1 MVISSCLFFIIL
13 FVKLVFDINRILR
26 LNIYRKIKKTIM
38 IDIKDENWDEM
49 ISNSGGKLVIVDF
62 WAPWCVPCS
71 SIALSLQQIE
81 DQLQERVRIMK
92 MNIDDNPKIAESLG
106 IRAIPTLLFYKEG
119 QLCDK
124 QVGVISASHLM
135 DKVTGLL

>member
-1 MVISSCLFFIIL
+1 
-13 FVKLVFDINRILR
+13 
-26 LNIYRKIKKTIM
+26 M
-38 IDIKDENWDEM
+38 IDINDENWDEM

-81 DQLQERVRIMK
+81 DQLKERVRIMK

-135 DKVTGLL
+135 DKVASLL

>member
-1 MVISSCLFFIIL
+1 
-13 FVKLVFDINRILR
+13 
-26 LNIYRKIKKTIM
+26 M

-71 SIALSLQQIE
+71 SIALSLLQIE